1 MVVKPVN
8 AAPASP
14 APDPWSV
21 STSLRLP
28 RFTNA
33 VSLTS
38 PQPGYRSREDN
49 FLPGHLSMTSLK
61 RESPTEENS
70 QPKRIRQTEGQ
81 LIHEDSDESDL
92 DSLFGDDDLDA
103 TLDEV
108 LALGPAYPSPLL
120 AATPAFAPAAPPSAP
135 PTARTLFPRSVQR
148 CPACNLS
155 GGSFITMKMH
165 KFGDLELRA
174 NGCRKEL
181 QRIAADITIVH
192 KDTAGK

>member
-1 MVVKPVN
+1 MDVKPAN

-14 APDPWSV
+14 APDPWSA

-28 RFTNA
+28 QSTDA
-33 VSLTS
+33 VSPTS
-38 PQPGYRSREDN
+38 LQPGYGSRGN
-49 FLPGHLSMTSLK
+49 NVLPGHLIMTSLK

-70 QPKRIRQTEGQ
+70 RPKRIRQAEGQ
-81 LIHEDSDESDL
+81 LIYQGSDESDL
-92 DSLFGDDDLDA
+92 NSIFGDDDLDA

-108 LALGPAYPSPLL
+108 LALGPAYPSSPLS
-120 AATPAFAPAAPPSAP
+120 AASAFAPAAPPSAP
-135 PTARTLFPRSVQR
+135 PTARTLLPRSVQR